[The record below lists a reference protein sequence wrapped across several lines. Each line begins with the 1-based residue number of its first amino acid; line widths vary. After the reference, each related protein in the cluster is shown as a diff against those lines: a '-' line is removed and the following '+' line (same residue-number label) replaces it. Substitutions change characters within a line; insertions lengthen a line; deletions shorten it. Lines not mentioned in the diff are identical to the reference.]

1 MTAARGP
8 RVHVIGIS
16 PGAREL
22 PPEARSAALGAALLA
37 GVPRHLALAP
47 EFGGERWSLEGEGRL
62 AALAGRLAAD
72 PELQA
77 AVLASGDPGFFGFA
91 ATVLRRL
98 PPGEVRVWPAVS
110 SMQLAFARAG
120 EPWSGARFASLHGR
134 PLEELAPVLGA
145 RRVGVFTDSRNTPA
159 RIARFLEEAGWGGR
173 EMVVAEDLGLP
184 TERVTRGPCEGFLA
198 WSGSDLNVVV
208 LLGPGD
214 DPRPLGPG
222 LPDEG
227 FAHSRG
233 LLTKA
238 EVRAVALGLLRL
250 PRAGVFWDV
259 GAGSGSVAV
268 EACLLAP
275 GLRAYAVEK
284 SAEGIAH
291 VRENRRRF
299 RTAGLVPVHGEAPGA
314 LSGLPDPDAVFL
326 GGSGGR
332 LGELL
337 DAAFGRLRS
346 GGTLV
351 TAAVLLDTLGETV
364 GWARARGL
372 EPDVTQV
379 SCARSRPVA
388 GRLRLEPLNPVSLL
402 RFVRAAERGT

>member
-1 MTAARGP
+1 
-8 RVHVIGIS
+8 VIGVP

-37 GVPRHLALAP
+37 GAPRHLALAP
-47 EFGGERWSLEGEGRL
+47 EFAGERWSLEGEGRL
-62 AALAGRLAAD
+62 AALAARLAGE
-72 PELQA
+72 PELRA

-91 ATVLRRL
+91 ATVLGRL

-145 RRVGVFTDSRNTPA
+145 PRVGVFTDSRNTPA
-159 RIARFLEEAGWGGR
+159 RIAGFLEDAGWGGL
-173 EMVVAEDLGLP
+173 EMVVAEDLGLA
-184 TERVTRGPCEGFLA
+184 TERVSRGACREFLH
-198 WSGSDLNVVV
+198 WTGSALNVV
-208 LLGPGD
+208 LLIGSQE

-222 LPDEG
+222 LPDES

-275 GLRAYAVEK
+275 ALRAYALEK
-284 SAEGIAH
+284 TEEGFAH

-299 RTAGLVPVHGEAPGA
+299 RAAGLVPVHGQAPEALA
-314 LSGLPDPDAVFL
+314 GLPDPDCVFL

-337 DAAFGRLRS
+337 DAAYGRLRP

-351 TAAVLLDTLGETV
+351 AAAVLLDTLAEALE
-364 GWARARGL
+364 WARARGL

-388 GRLRLEPLNPVSLL
+388 GRLRLEPLNPVNLL
-402 RFVRAAERGT
+402 RFVRAPGGAP